1 MLKDVKDMTIEEL
14 TNHIVECN
22 KLLERQ
28 RDNKWEQLVT
38 NLVAAAKELNEEFPF
53 TTFQT
58 EVWCEGCEA
67 RIDVDIDIELLTCRE
82 FYSK

>member
-1 MLKDVKDMTIEEL
+1 MNDLNLMTPEEL
-14 TNHIVECN
+14 QEHIKKCQAILKNKTN
-22 KLLERQ
+22 ER
-28 RDNKWEQLVT
+28 WEQLVN
-38 NLVAAAKELNEEFPF
+38 NLMEAAKELHKEFPF
-53 TTFQT
+53 TTIQT

>member
-1 MLKDVKDMTIEEL
+1 MNDLNLMTTEEL
-14 TNHIVECN
+14 QEHIKKCQAM
-22 KLLERQ
+22 LESKKNER
-28 RDNKWEQLVT
+28 WEQLVANFMT
-38 NLVAAAKELNEEFPF
+38 AAKELNEEFPF